1 LLLLSKKN
9 STFAVVLIFDDDTKH
24 ITLSQANSL
33 VRDAVELSLPDA
45 MWVQAELLD
54 IRERGHCY
62 MELVENDET
71 TNTPIAQSR
80 ACCWSNTWR
89 KVHAK
94 WCSAVGDE
102 RPLSKGMK
110 MLFLLRANFHE
121 AYGFSWIVED
131 IDPTYTIGEMT
142 RKRMEI
148 MRKLK
153 EEGGIDMQKELHI
166 SPFAQRIAVISSATA
181 AGYEDFCHQLANN
194 EYGFYF
200 AAHLFPAIMQGEQT
214 EKSVIGAL
222 NSIHAEIDSYDVV
235 VIIRG
240 GGSSA
245 DLSGF
250 DTLAL
255 AENVANFPLP
265 IITGIGHERDETV
278 IDAIS
283 CVSVKTPTAAAAFL
297 IDNLTQTL
305 ERLVNAAQRV
315 LRAVQHRLETEK
327 VKMEGMDKRLGSAVQ
342 ICLMMQKHKLQMM
355 EQRVKAV
362 DPQNILKR
370 GYTMTLHEG
379 KVVMDATTLKKGDRL
394 TIVAAKG
401 EAQVEVI

>member
-1 LLLLSKKN
+1 MLWLSKKN
-9 STFAVVLIFDDDTKH
+9 STFAIVLIFDDDTKH
-24 ITLSQANSL
+24 LSLSQANGL
-33 VRDAVELSLPDA
+33 VRDAVEFSLPDA
-45 MWVQAELLD
+45 IWVQAELLD
-54 IRERGHCY
+54 IRERNHCY

-71 TNTPIAQSR
+71 TNTPIAQAR

-89 KVHAK
+89 TVREK
-94 WCSAVGDE
+94 WRKAVGDE
-102 RPLSKGMK
+102 RPLAKGMK
-110 MLFLLRANFHE
+110 ILFLLRANFHE

-131 IDPTYTIGEMT
+131 LDPTYTIGEMT

-148 MRKLK
+148 MRILK
-153 EEGGIDMQKELHI
+153 EEGVIDMQKELRI

-181 AGYEDFCHQLANN
+181 AGYEDFCHQLENN
-194 EYGFYF
+194 DYGFYF
-200 AAHLFPAIMQGEQT
+200 AARLFPAIMQGEQT
-214 EKSVIGAL
+214 EQSVISAL
-222 NSIHAEIDSYDVV
+222 DSIHADIDSYDVV

-265 IITGIGHERDETV
+265 IITGIGHERDDTV

-283 CVSVKTPTAAAAFL
+283 CVRVKTPTAAAAFL
-297 IDNLTQTL
+297 IDNLAQTL
-305 ERLVNAAQRV
+305 ERLASVAQRV
-315 LRAVQHRLETEK
+315 LRAVQHRLESEK
-327 VKMEGMDKRLGSAVQ
+327 LKMEGMDKRLNSAVQ
-342 ICLMMQKHKLQMM
+342 MCMMRQKHRLQMI

-379 KVVMDATTLKKGDRL
+379 KVVMDATTLKKGDQL

-401 EAQVEVI
+401 EAKAEVL